1 MTLLFDELT
10 HSPVDADEHRTDNI
24 ESSWEELTRRGHNVE
39 GYVRWGHG
47 RVIATSIEIA
57 TIVPDLERMRNST
70 RSVQPPRTLRE
81 APADWVDLLNRMGR
95 HDPALD
101 ERLASLPEDERAKV
115 TMVLRALAGPYS
127 ELVNDWVRTASRED
141 LIAWTP
147 PSNPEEVLT
156 LGAIETVTRD
166 DKATFRWMVDRFTKT
181 YPSDWAKESLYRE
194 WRYLHAELVPPCS
207 SKEMSQRKI
216 AERDVEKAIAGRV
229 ASQQNEGSSDDEE
242 EDKPPET
249 PGLSINQ
256 LTSAAVEFLH
266 AGRRNAA
273 AALFEAAK
281 RKRPNDPDVRNNY
294 GFCILPDN
302 PEAGMQEVHAAGE
315 LGFVHRGVTLA
326 NRMYGLFLLG
336 RFASAL
342 EAAERLFHEE
352 DADHDAYLWDWRKEP
367 ENTTVVHVT
376 PRTYGARFALDIA
389 EAAGDASQAGVWA
402 GRAASLGSALET

>member
-1 MTLLFDELT
+1 
-10 HSPVDADEHRTDNI
+10 
-24 ESSWEELTRRGHNVE
+24 
-39 GYVRWGHG
+39 
-47 RVIATSIEIA
+47 
-57 TIVPDLERMRNST
+57 
-70 RSVQPPRTLRE
+70 
-81 APADWVDLLNRMGR
+81 MGR

-101 ERLASLPEDERAKV
+101 DRLASLPEDERAKI

-127 ELVNDWVRTASRED
+127 ELVNAWVRTVSRED

-166 DKATFRWMVDRFTKT
+166 DKANFRWMVDHFTKT
-181 YPSDWAKESLYRE
+181 YPSDWAKESLYQE

-216 AERDVEKAIAGRV
+216 AERDIERAIASRV
-229 ASQQNEGSSDDEE
+229 ASLQNDERPSE
-242 EDKPPET
+242 DEDEDKPPET
-249 PGLSINQ
+249 PGLSIDQ
-256 LTSAAVEFLH
+256 LTSAAVEFLR

-281 RKRPNDPDVRNNY
+281 RKRPNDPEARNNY
-294 GFCILPDN
+294 GFCILPDD
-302 PEAGMQEVHAAGE
+302 PEAGIQEVHAAGE

-352 DADHDAYLWDWRKEP
+352 DADHGAYLWDWRKEP
-367 ENTTVVHVT
+367 ENTTVVRVT
-376 PRTYGARFALDIA
+376 PRAYGAQFALNIA
-389 EAAGDASQAGVWA
+389 EVANDASQAALWA
-402 GRAASLGSALET
+402 GRVASLGPALEA